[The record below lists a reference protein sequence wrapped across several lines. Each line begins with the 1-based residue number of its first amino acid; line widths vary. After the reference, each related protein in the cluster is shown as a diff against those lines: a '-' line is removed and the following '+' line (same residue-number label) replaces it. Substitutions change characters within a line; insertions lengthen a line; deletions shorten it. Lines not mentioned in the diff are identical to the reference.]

1 MSNKPFL
8 ERVLEHWP
16 AKILSLMTA
25 ILLFAFY
32 QLNRLEERPLAVP
45 LRVTRNEDLAPSS
58 PYPRTVRLVLKGES
72 NSIFAVQE
80 EDLEAVLDLSNFH
93 AEGVYRVPVTIEK
106 KGSAVGIDPLE
117 IRVDPSDVAV
127 ALEQRLQRSVPI
139 VPSFRG
145 FLDPGYELASSE
157 LTPQTAEIE
166 GPASLVRKA
175 VDVTTEF
182 IELSGRS
189 EDFTT
194 TVRLQRRDPL
204 LSFSGSE
211 SVEFHATVQKAL
223 AYRSFEGLS
232 IKVEHLAEG
241 LALSGDLPAG
251 TLRIVGSRNDLSF
264 VAPSEDVLYVDM
276 SSILDP
282 GIYTV
287 PVGVRVPEG
296 INAEAWTPAAVTL
309 SVVRSSEAKR

>member
-1 MSNKPFL
+1 MSKKPL
-8 ERVLEHWP
+8 SERVLENWP
-16 AKILSLMTA
+16 AKILSLMAA
-25 ILLFAFY
+25 ILLFFFH

-45 LRVTRNEDLAPSS
+45 LHVTRNEDLAPSS

-72 NSIFAVQE
+72 NSIYAIQE
-80 EDLEAVLDLSNFH
+80 EDLEAVLDLSDLH
-93 AEGVYRVPVTIEK
+93 AEGVYRVPVTVEK

-117 IRVDPSDVAV
+117 IRVDPSEVAV

-145 FLDPGYELASSE
+145 YLDTGYELASSE
-157 LTPQTAEIE
+157 LVPQTAEIE

-175 VDVTTEF
+175 VDVTTES

-189 EDFTT
+189 GDFST

-204 LSFSGSE
+204 LSFARYE
-211 SVEFHATVQKAL
+211 SVEFHAKIQKAL
-223 AYRSFEGLS
+223 AYRSFEGLALR
-232 IKVEHLAEG
+232 IENLAEG
-241 LALSGDLPAG
+241 LSVSGDLPSG
-251 TLRIVGSRNDLSF
+251 TLRVVGSRNDLSF
-264 VAPSEDVLYVDM
+264 LVPQEDVLYVDL
-276 SSILDP
+276 SSISAP

-296 INAEAWTPAAVTL
+296 VNAEAWTPAAVTL
-309 SVVRSSEAKR
+309 AIASETEDIR